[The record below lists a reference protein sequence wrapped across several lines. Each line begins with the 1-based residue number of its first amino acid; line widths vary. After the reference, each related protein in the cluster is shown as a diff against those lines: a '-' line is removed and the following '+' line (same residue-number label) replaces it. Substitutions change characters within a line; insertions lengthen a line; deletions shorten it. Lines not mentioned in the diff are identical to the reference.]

1 MPRCG
6 QTAWWSSV
14 ADPRSVLVICAHPP
28 GAGFAARE
36 ALDLALGFAAFDQ
49 DVALLFRGEGVR
61 CLQQPDADDEDPE
74 GIARL
79 LGVMPDYGIT
89 RVIATAEDLVTWL
102 PDTATHAIGIEVLPA
117 QEMAPLIA
125 GHDLVLRC

>member
-1 MPRCG
+1 M
-6 QTAWWSSV
+6 
-14 ADPRSVLVICAHPP
+14 ADPRRVLVVCAHPP

-49 DVALLFRGEGVR
+49 EVALLFRGEGVR
-61 CLQQPDADDEDPE
+61 CLRQASADDEDTD
-74 GIARL
+74 GIAQL

-89 RVIATAEDLVTWL
+89 RFIVTAEDLATWL
-102 PDTATHAIGIEVLPA
+102 PDPATHTTGIEVLPS
-117 QEMAPLIA
+117 QGIAPLIA